1 MENAAQQN
9 KNQIED
15 KGMYLTVSSSF
26 SNFRGLD
33 EETLLADYLPGPC
46 KMQFMFCCNP
56 GFHLLDKLRALFRD
70 LQ

>member
-1 MENAAQQN
+1 MANAAQQN

-46 KMQFMFCCNP
+46 KMQFMF
-56 GFHLLDKLRALFRD
+56 FF
-70 LQ
+70 